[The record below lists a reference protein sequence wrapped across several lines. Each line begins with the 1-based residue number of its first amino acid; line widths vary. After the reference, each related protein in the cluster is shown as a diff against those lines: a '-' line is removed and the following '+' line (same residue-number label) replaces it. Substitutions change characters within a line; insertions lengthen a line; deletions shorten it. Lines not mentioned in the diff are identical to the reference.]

1 MHAAFSAPVAVT
13 IMARVLERLT
23 PIRAKIVAGEKKLL
37 DTNRTNL
44 ESEMIYPEFSELLL
58 RFADNAVIAADS
70 RFHEV
75 RLPLAQSASDC
86 DECNACPTFRPKTVC
101 AQLSVSCTG
110 VCPHVD
116 SFLTAGAEKVPG
128 VLVPGFYSE
137 SHRQ

>member
-58 RFADNAVIAADS
+58 RFADQAVIVTDS

-75 RLPLAQSASDC
+75 RVLRAQSASDC
-86 DECNACPTFRPKTVC
+86 DESNACPTLRPKTVC
-101 AQLSVSCTG
+101 AA
-110 VCPHVD
+110 VCLLHWC
-116 SFLTAGAEKVPG
+116 VP
-128 VLVPGFYSE
+128 P
-137 SHRQ
+137 R